1 MEKTLRQRIT
11 QIKEICRR
19 EEINAPRLADIVSEN
34 GDYVS
39 ERTIYK
45 LLEDGS
51 ESYNF
56 QPHTVIVVYEALINK
71 FGDMADTQDVELLKR
86 ILTERDKQIDHILI
100 QAERREEELESR
112 ERIYADRK
120 KAFEHTITILKEQIE
135 YLKSQIKI
143 KDNEIKIKD
152 ETIQKF
158 INLMVKE

>member
-1 MEKTLRQRIT
+1 MEKALRQRIT
-11 QIKEICRR
+11 QIKEISSK
-19 EEINAPRLADIVSEN
+19 EELRIPTIADIVADSGE
-34 GDYVS
+34 YVS
-39 ERTIYK
+39 TRTLYK

-51 ESYNF
+51 ENYNF

-86 ILTERDKQIDHILI
+86 LLTERDKQIDHILI

-120 KAFEHTITILKEQIE
+120 KTFENTITILKEQIE

-158 INLMVKE
+158 ISLMMKE

>member
-34 GDYVS
+34 GDYIS
-39 ERTIYK
+39 ERTNYK

-86 ILTERDKQIDHILI
+86 LLTERDKQIDHILI

-120 KAFEHTITILKEQIE
+120 KDFEHTITILKEQIE
-135 YLKSQIKI
+135 FMKAQIER
-143 KDNEIKIKD
+143 KDEEIKIKN

-158 INLMVKE
+158 INLMMKE